1 MDYKTKYLKYKTK
14 YLNLSRKIQT
24 GGTWNSVNN
33 KFFGYGTFYK
43 NSENNHQILVLGL
56 GHTQKTYLRHFT
68 EDYKYITKYNET
80 IDISGLYDFTP
91 RPIVFDIGSD
101 KIDLIDSSFDLVR
114 DTDKLNELKKKLIEQ
129 IFDGYKYIYNKLTE
143 NGETMFPIYNEN
155 ILLFSDEATKDMYI
169 KIIPVSL
176 KTSYFK
182 VPEYI
187 VGMEINE
194 KTCVFNL
201 GTLFYFILSENI
213 HDEYEREKY
222 KKFIDNALG
231 PITDLTLKM
240 LSRDPND
247 RPTFDIIHNII
258 HTTHFS
264 LKFED

>member
-1 MDYKTKYLKYKTK
+1 
-14 YLNLSRKIQT
+14 
-24 GGTWNSVNN
+24 
-33 KFFGYGTFYK
+33 
-43 NSENNHQILVLGL
+43 
-56 GHTQKTYLRHFT
+56 
-68 EDYKYITKYNET
+68 
-80 IDISGLYDFTP
+80 
-91 RPIVFDIGSD
+91 VFDIGSD
-101 KIDLIDSSFDLVR
+101 NIDLESIDFFSDLVR
-114 DTDKLNELKKKLIEQ
+114 ATDKLNELQKKLIEQ
-129 IFDGYKYIYNKLTE
+129 IFDGYKYIYDKLTK

-201 GTLFYFILSENI
+201 GTLFYFILSERT
-213 HDEYEREKY
+213 DEKLYKGINDEDEREKY
-222 KKFIDNALG
+222 KKFIDKALE

-247 RPTFDIIHNII
+247 RPTFDIIHDII
-258 HTTHFS
+258 HPFS
-264 LKFED
+264 LKFVD